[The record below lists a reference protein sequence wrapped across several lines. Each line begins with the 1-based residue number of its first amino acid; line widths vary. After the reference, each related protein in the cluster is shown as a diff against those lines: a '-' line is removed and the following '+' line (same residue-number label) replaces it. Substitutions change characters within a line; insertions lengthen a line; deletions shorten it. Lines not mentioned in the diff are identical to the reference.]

1 MSSKFSS
8 WPIWPYNSTARLA
21 DLLVLL
27 YEAVIVDDV
36 EINTTAVFTGN
47 VALVAP
53 AGIVTLDGT
62 LAAELLLESATLA
75 PPAGAALLS
84 LTVPVDDCNPP
95 TTLVG
100 LNVIEVSTGSG
111 TGLTV
116 SVAVF
121 DVPP

>member
-1 MSSKFSS
+1 
-8 WPIWPYNSTARLA
+8 
-21 DLLVLL
+21 L

-36 EINTTAVFTGN
+36 EINTIAVFTGN
-47 VALVAP
+47 DALVVP